1 MALITFIIDEV
12 FMLGDLLEDHGDIAD
27 DLALALLNERSK
39 YKQLSPRW
47 TEHLANPFIVQKL
60 TSPALL
66 LMLISSSRAFL
77 KFICSSMRGP
87 LGAIINKGQKGSTP
101 LALAYRELDA
111 VFQRAPVTLSQFEV
125 LLSHLT
131 TSIKN
136 IYSEVPEV
144 DPSLIEREMLVR
156 AVIPAVF
163 ISSVREV
170 LTVTAKKLR
179 EEVNVAEIYFTNI
192 GWLGLTDDQSSKRW
206 RMQHPIDVMRKVE
219 LKQDKPVK
227 RCTRCG
233 SVSEDTQPQRGTF
246 VMLALQRHCLCGGW
260 WIAVGEEIVN
270 GNRFQ

>member
-39 YKQLSPRW
+39 YNYHIPRW
-47 TEHLANPFIVQKL
+47 IEYLAYPSIVQKI
-60 TSPALL
+60 TSPAFL

-77 KFICSSMRGP
+77 KFICNSMRGH
-87 LGAIINKGQKGSTP
+87 LGTIIKGQKGSTP

-111 VFQRAPVTLSQFEV
+111 VFQRAPVTVSQFEV
-125 LLSHLT
+125 LLSHLNT
-131 TSIKN
+131 RIKN
-136 IYSEVPEV
+136 IYSGVTEV
-144 DPSLIEREMLVR
+144 DPSLIEREMLVK
-156 AVIPAVF
+156 AEIPAVF

-170 LTVTAKKLR
+170 LTVTAKKLK
-179 EEVNVAEIYFTNI
+179 EDVNVAEIYFTNI

-233 SVSEDTQPQRGTF
+233 SMSEDTQPQRGTF
-246 VMLALQRHCLCGGW
+246 VMMALQRHCLCGGW

>member
-1 MALITFIIDEV
+1 
-12 FMLGDLLEDHGDIAD
+12 
-27 DLALALLNERSK
+27 
-39 YKQLSPRW
+39 
-47 TEHLANPFIVQKL
+47 
-60 TSPALL
+60 
-66 LMLISSSRAFL
+66 
-77 KFICSSMRGP
+77 MRGP
-87 LGAIINKGQKGSTP
+87 LGVIINKGQKGSTP

-125 LLSHLT
+125 LLSNLT

-136 IYSEVPEV
+136 IYSEATEI

-156 AVIPAVF
+156 AEIPVVF

-192 GWLGLTDDQSSKRW
+192 GWLGLTDDKSSKRW

-233 SVSEDTQPQRGTF
+233 SVSEDTQPQRGTL